1 MEARLAPVFE
11 ATTASLSSLVDGA
24 RAVVTRWNAR
34 GVVLRDGVLT
44 VALAPVM
51 FAPVTAPVGAEFG
64 DLTQRPYDG
73 PGVLV
78 TAALWL
84 PLMLRR
90 RWPGVCLA
98 LVAGASA
105 VHELAGYPQT
115 FASVGLYVALYSA
128 GAHADRAGGLRLAV
142 PAAVAT
148 GLFALFAIALHGRG
162 SPQRVSDFVLIH
174 LVLVAC
180 WAVGRSV
187 RSRRA
192 GEEERRRVGAE
203 MATARERARI
213 ARELHDVV
221 THHVTAMV
229 VQADAAQFLLADAPD
244 RVAVGLGAISD
255 SGRHAL
261 TDLQHLLGLLKDSG
275 ERPGERP
282 DGPSSDGPTP
292 DGPTP
297 DGPSSDSP
305 APGGPAPGEAS
316 YAADR
321 EPGPGRLSDLVEQVR
336 AAGQP
341 VELTERGERRPLPSA
356 LELAVYRVVQEAL
369 TNALRHAPG
378 HGTFVRVQ
386 HGHDVIEV
394 DVTTEGAPAGP
405 AVPAPRPLGGGGGH
419 GLDGLRERVS
429 AFGGELHAGALPDGG
444 FGVRARIPAPAPA
457 PAPTG
462 KHA

>member
-1 MEARLAPVFE
+1 VEARLAPVFE
-11 ATTASLSSLVDGA
+11 ATTASLSSLLDGA
-24 RAVVTRWNAR
+24 RAVVTRWSAR

-44 VALAPVM
+44 AALAPVM

-105 VHELAGYPQT
+105 AHELAGYPQT

-128 GAHADRAGGLRLAV
+128 GAHADRAEGLRLAV
-142 PAAVAT
+142 PVAVAT

-192 GEEERRRVGAE
+192 GEEERRRIGAE
-203 MATARERARI
+203 MAAARERARI

-229 VQADAAQFLLADAPD
+229 VQADAAQFLLAEAPD

-261 TDLQHLLGLLKDSG
+261 TDLQHLLGLLKASG
-275 ERPGERP
+275 DRPG
-282 DGPSSDGPTP
+282 DG
-292 DGPTP
+292 
-297 DGPSSDSP
+297 
-305 APGGPAPGEAS
+305 PGGPAPGEAS
-316 YAADR
+316 YEADR
-321 EPGPGRLSDLVEQVR
+321 VPGPGRLSDLVEQVR

-378 HGTFVRVQ
+378 HGTFVRVH

-429 AFGGELHAGALPDGG
+429 VFGGELHAGALPDGG

-457 PAPTG
+457 PATAHTG
-462 KHA
+462 RHA

>member
-1 MEARLAPVFE
+1 MFE
-11 ATTASLSSLVDGA
+11 ATASSLSSLVDGA
-24 RAVVTRWNAR
+24 RAVVTRWSAR
-34 GVVLRDGVLT
+34 GVLLRDGVLT

-73 PGVLV
+73 PGLLV
-78 TAALWL
+78 AAALWL
-84 PLMLRR
+84 PLVLRR

-105 VHELAGYPQT
+105 IHELAGYPQT

-128 GAHADRAGGLRLAV
+128 GAHGERAGGVRLGV
-142 PAAVAT
+142 QAAVAT
-148 GLFALFAIALHGRG
+148 GLFALFAIGLHGRG
-162 SPQRVSDFVLIH
+162 SPQGVSDFVLIH

-187 RSRRA
+187 RARRA
-192 GEEERRRVGAE
+192 GEEERRRIGAE

-261 TDLQHLLGLLKDSG
+261 TDLQHLLGVLKASG
-275 ERPGERP
+275 GSPG
-282 DGPSSDGPTP
+282 D
-292 DGPTP
+292 
-297 DGPSSDSP
+297 
-305 APGGPAPGEAS
+305 PAPGEPSYEAPHESSHEPSYEASHEAS
-316 YAADR
+316 YKPERGSAS
-321 EPGPGRLSDLVEQVR
+321 GRLGGLGGLGGLVEQVR

-378 HGTFVRVQ
+378 HGTLVRVH
-386 HGHDVIEV
+386 HGDDTIEV
-394 DVTTEGAPAGP
+394 EVTTEGTPAVP
-405 AVPAPRPLGGGGGH
+405 TVPAPRPLGGGGGH

-429 AFGGELHAGALPDGG
+429 VFGGELHAGALPDGG
-444 FGVRARIPAPAPA
+444 FGVRARIPAPAP
-457 PAPTG
+457 TG
-462 KHA
+462 RHA

>member
-1 MEARLAPVFE
+1 M
-11 ATTASLSSLVDGA
+11 DGA
-24 RAVVTRWNAR
+24 RAVVTRWSAR

-44 VALAPVM
+44 VALAPVV

-64 DLTQRPYDG
+64 DLAQRPYDV

-84 PLMLRR
+84 PLVLRR

-105 VHELAGYPQT
+105 IHELAGYPQT

-128 GAHADRAGGLRLAV
+128 GAHADRAGGVRLAV
-142 PAAVAT
+142 PVAVAT
-148 GLFALFAIALHGRG
+148 GLFALFAIGLHGRG

-192 GEEERRRVGAE
+192 AEQERRRVGVE

-229 VQADAAQFLLADAPD
+229 VQADAARFLLADAPD

-261 TDLQHLLGLLKDSG
+261 TDLQHLLGVLKASG
-275 ERPGERP
+275 DRPG
-282 DGPSSDGPTP
+282 GPV
-292 DGPTP
+292 
-297 DGPSSDSP
+297 
-305 APGGPAPGEAS
+305 PGGPAPGEAS
-316 YAADR
+316 YEASHEADR
-321 EPGPGRLSDLVEQVR
+321 GPGPGGLSELVEQVR

-341 VELTERGERRPLPSA
+341 VELTERGERRTWPSA

-378 HGTFVRVQ
+378 HGTFVLVH
-386 HGHDVIEV
+386 HGREVIEV
-394 DVTTEGAPAGP
+394 DVTTEGAPARPVGPSGP
-405 AVPAPRPLGGGGGH
+405 AGPARPAPRPLGGGGGH

-429 AFGGELHAGALPDGG
+429 VLGGELHAGALPDGG
-444 FGVRARIPAPAPA
+444 FGVRARIPAPAT
-457 PAPTG
+457 APTTAHTG
-462 KHA
+462 RHA

>member
-1 MEARLAPVFE
+1 MFE
-11 ATTASLSSLVDGA
+11 ATASSLSSLVDGA
-24 RAVVTRWNAR
+24 RAVVTRWSAR
-34 GVVLRDGVLT
+34 GVLLRDGVLT
-44 VALAPVM
+44 FALAPVM

-73 PGVLV
+73 PGLLV
-78 TAALWL
+78 AAALWL
-84 PLMLRR
+84 PLVLRR

-98 LVAGASA
+98 LIAGACA
-105 VHELAGYPQT
+105 IHELAGYPKT

-128 GAHADRAGGLRLAV
+128 GAHGERAGGVRLGV
-142 PAAVAT
+142 RAAVAT
-148 GLFALFAIALHGRG
+148 GLFALFAIGLHGRG
-162 SPQRVSDFVLIH
+162 SPQGVSDFVLIH

-180 WAVGRSV
+180 WALGRSV

-192 GEEERRRVGAE
+192 AEEERRRIGAE

-261 TDLQHLLGLLKDSG
+261 TDLQHLLGVLKA
-275 ERPGERP
+275 
-282 DGPSSDGPTP
+282 SDGRTG
-292 DGPTP
+292 D
-297 DGPSSDSP
+297 
-305 APGGPAPGEAS
+305 PAPGEAS
-316 YAADR
+316 HGASYEASHEAGR
-321 EPGPGRLSDLVEQVR
+321 GPGVGGPAGLGGLVGQVR

-341 VELTERGERRPLPSA
+341 VEFTERGERRPLPSA

-378 HGTFVRVQ
+378 HGTLVRVH
-386 HGHDVIEV
+386 HGDDAIEV
-394 DVTTEGAPAGP
+394 EVTTEAAPAVP
-405 AVPAPRPLGGGGGH
+405 TVPAPRPLGGGGGH

-429 AFGGELHAGALPDGG
+429 VFGGELHAGPLPDGG
-444 FGVRARIPAPAPA
+444 FGVRARIPAPAPT

-462 KHA
+462 RHA

>member
-1 MEARLAPVFE
+1 M
-11 ATTASLSSLVDGA
+11 
-24 RAVVTRWNAR
+24 TRWNAR

-98 LVAGASA
+98 LVSGASA

-261 TDLQHLLGLLKDSG
+261 TDLQHLLGLLKASG

-282 DGPSSDGPTP
+282 DGPPS

-305 APGGPAPGEAS
+305 APGGPAPGGPAPGEAS

-321 EPGPGRLSDLVEQVR
+321 GPGPGRLSDLVEQVR

>member
-1 MEARLAPVFE
+1 M
-11 ATTASLSSLVDGA
+11 
-24 RAVVTRWNAR
+24 TRWSAR

-44 VALAPVM
+44 AALAPVM

-73 PGVLV
+73 PGILV

-128 GAHADRAGGLRLAV
+128 GAHADRAGGLRLAL

-192 GEEERRRVGAE
+192 GEEERRRIGAE

-261 TDLQHLLGLLKDSG
+261 TDLQHLLGLLKASG
-275 ERPGERP
+275 DRPGDRP
-282 DGPSSDGPTP
+282 GGPAAGVPSSDSPAP
-292 DGPTP
+292 
-297 DGPSSDSP
+297 DSP

-316 YAADR
+316 YEADR
-321 EPGPGRLSDLVEQVR
+321 GPGPGRLGDLVEQVR

-341 VELTERGERRPLPSA
+341 VELTERGELRPLPPA
-356 LELAVYRVVQEAL
+356 LELTVYRVVQEAL

-378 HGTFVRVQ
+378 HGTFVRVH

-394 DVTTEGAPAGP
+394 DVTTEGAPAEP

-429 AFGGELHAGALPDGG
+429 VLGGELHAGAQPDGG
-444 FGVRARIPAPAPA
+444 FGVRVRIPAPAPA
-457 PAPTG
+457 AAPAPAPTG
-462 KHA
+462 RHA

>member
-11 ATTASLSSLVDGA
+11 ATTASLSSLLDGA
-24 RAVVTRWNAR
+24 RAVVTRWSAR

-44 VALAPVM
+44 VVLAPVM

-73 PGVLV
+73 AGVLV

-128 GAHADRAGGLRLAV
+128 GAYADRAGGLRLAV

-192 GEEERRRVGAE
+192 GEEEQPAHRRGDGDGAG
-203 MATARERARI
+203 TGPYRTGVARRGDPPRH
-213 ARELHDVV
+213 RD
-221 THHVTAMV
+221 
-229 VQADAAQFLLADAPD
+229 
-244 RVAVGLGAISD
+244 GGAG
-255 SGRHAL
+255 GR
-261 TDLQHLLGLLKDSG
+261 G
-275 ERPGERP
+275 
-282 DGPSSDGPTP
+282 
-292 DGPTP
+292 
-297 DGPSSDSP
+297 
-305 APGGPAPGEAS
+305 
-316 YAADR
+316 
-321 EPGPGRLSDLVEQVR
+321 
-336 AAGQP
+336 
-341 VELTERGERRPLPSA
+341 
-356 LELAVYRVVQEAL
+356 
-369 TNALRHAPG
+369 
-378 HGTFVRVQ
+378 
-386 HGHDVIEV
+386 
-394 DVTTEGAPAGP
+394 
-405 AVPAPRPLGGGGGH
+405 AVPARRRAGPGG
-419 GLDGLRERVS
+419 R
-429 AFGGELHAGALPDGG
+429 
-444 FGVRARIPAPAPA
+444 RARCDQRLRPATP
-457 PAPTG
+457 
-462 KHA
+462 

>member
-1 MEARLAPVFE
+1 MFE

-24 RAVVTRWNAR
+24 RAVVTRWSAR

-44 VALAPVM
+44 VALAPVV

-64 DLTQRPYDG
+64 DLTQRPYDV

-84 PLMLRR
+84 PLVLRR

-128 GAHADRAGGLRLAV
+128 GAHADRAGGMRLAV

-148 GLFALFAIALHGRG
+148 GLFALFAIGLHGRG

-192 GEEERRRVGAE
+192 GEEERRRIGAE

-229 VQADAAQFLLADAPD
+229 VQADAARFLLADAPD

-261 TDLQHLLGLLKDSG
+261 TDLQHLLGLLKASG
-275 ERPGERP
+275 DRPG
-282 DGPSSDGPTP
+282 GPASDGPA
-292 DGPTP
+292 
-297 DGPSSDSP
+297 S
-305 APGGPAPGEAS
+305 GGPAPGEAS
-316 YAADR
+316 YEADR
-321 EPGPGRLSDLVEQVR
+321 GPGPGGLTDLVEQVR

-369 TNALRHAPG
+369 TNALGHAPG
-378 HGTFVRVQ
+378 HGTSVRVH
-386 HGHDVIEV
+386 HGLDVIEV
-394 DVTTEGAPAGP
+394 DVTTEGAPAGSAGP

-419 GLDGLRERVS
+419 GLAGLRERVS
-429 AFGGELHAGALPDGG
+429 VFGGELHAGALPDGG
-444 FGVRARIPAPAPA
+444 FGVRARIPVAAPTPA

-462 KHA
+462 RHG

>member
-1 MEARLAPVFE
+1 M
-11 ATTASLSSLVDGA
+11 DGA
-24 RAVVTRWNAR
+24 RAVVTRWSAR
-34 GVVLRDGVLT
+34 GVLLRDGVLT

-73 PGVLV
+73 PGLLV
-78 TAALWL
+78 AAALWL
-84 PLMLRR
+84 PLVLRR

-105 VHELAGYPQT
+105 IHELAGYPQT

-128 GAHADRAGGLRLAV
+128 GAHGRSAGGVRLGV
-142 PAAVAT
+142 PVAVAT
-148 GLFALFAIALHGRG
+148 GLFALFAIGLHGRG
-162 SPQRVSDFVLIH
+162 SPQGVSDFVLIH

-187 RSRRA
+187 RAQRA
-192 GEEERRRVGAE
+192 GEEERRRIGAE

-261 TDLQHLLGLLKDSG
+261 TDLQHLLGVLKASG
-275 ERPGERP
+275 GRPG
-282 DGPSSDGPTP
+282 D
-292 DGPTP
+292 
-297 DGPSSDSP
+297 
-305 APGGPAPGEAS
+305 PAPGEAS
-316 YAADR
+316 YEKSPEESYEMERGSASGGLGGLGDL
-321 EPGPGRLSDLVEQVR
+321 GGLVEQVR

-356 LELAVYRVVQEAL
+356 VELAVYRVVQEAL

-378 HGTFVRVQ
+378 HGTLVRVQ

-394 DVTTEGAPAGP
+394 EVTTEGAPAVST
-405 AVPAPRPLGGGGGH
+405 VPAPGPLGGGGGH

-429 AFGGELHAGALPDGG
+429 VFGGELHAGARPDGG
-444 FGVRARIPAPAPA
+444 FGVRARIPARV

-462 KHA
+462 RHA